1 MFTWFKSYSLIIPI
15 MSLKEDIIQHKANL
29 TNIMAKYTQD
39 ILMHIGKDIT
49 AIIKHYIDNYKPS
62 SSKELSIK
70 LPIDEHIIKIINN
83 INDPVLFESSKYF
96 NFRTFKYQPNKKVN
110 LLRTNLESY
119 IQHFLPHWN
128 ERITEHYVIIG
139 KENTYNL
146 TISFMIGVTIKDENP
161 NIITM
166 WHNDHM
172 NQVYCDYITN
182 ELNSIVK
189 YIIDNTN
196 TKIKNDMIS
205 NKHYINVIGYL
216 GEFRKYVDIFGSQPR
231 YYDYMYIKQ
240 KNMINILKLY
250 NIPTDFKTIDYIRC
264 IDKYIKYIYFE
275 IEKYYN
281 SQNIKI
287 MQIPKRPDIISI
299 NGEKVY
305 FVLLFIE
312 L

>member
-1 MFTWFKSYSLIIPI
+1 
-15 MSLKEDIIQHKANL
+15 MSLNIIQHKANM
-29 TNIMAKYTQD
+29 TNIMTKYTQD
-39 ILMHIGKDIT
+39 IILHIGKDIT
-49 AIIKHYIDNYKPS
+49 TIIKHYMNNYKPTS
-62 SSKELSIK
+62 SNKLSIK
-70 LPIDEHIIKIINN
+70 LPIDENIIKIINN
-83 INDPVLFESSKYF
+83 INEPSLLQSSKYF
-96 NFRTFKYQPNKKVN
+96 NFRTFKYHPSTKVN
-110 LLRTNLESY
+110 LLRTNLENY
-119 IQHFLPHWN
+119 IQHFMPHWN
-128 ERITEHYVIIG
+128 ECITEHYVTIG
-139 KENTYNL
+139 KQNLYCL
-146 TISFMIGVTIKDENP
+146 TICFSIGVIMTDETP
-161 NIITM
+161 DVITM
-166 WHNDHM
+166 RHNDHM

-189 YIIDNTN
+189 YIIDDTN
-196 TKIKNDMIS
+196 TKIKNDIIS

-264 IDKYIKYIYFE
+264 VDKYIKYIYFE

-281 SQNIKI
+281 SQNMKI
-287 MQIPKRPDIISI
+287 MQIPNRPDIISI
-299 NGEKVY
+299 SGEKVY